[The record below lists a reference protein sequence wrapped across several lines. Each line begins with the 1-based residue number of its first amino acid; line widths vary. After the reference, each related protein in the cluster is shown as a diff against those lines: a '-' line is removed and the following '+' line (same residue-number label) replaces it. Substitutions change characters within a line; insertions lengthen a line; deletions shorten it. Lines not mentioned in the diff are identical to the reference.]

1 MQRFVHQFLP
11 RLVSVWC
18 LYVLLQ
24 ISPNLIFA
32 QGKLTEPPQ
41 GGSQRASVT
50 QYIGL
55 VKMTIDYGSPSVV
68 SPQGEDRTGKIWG
81 KLVPYGLS
89 DLGFGPAGLKP
100 WRAGANENT
109 TISVSHDVIVEG
121 QKLPAGVYGVHIIPE
136 ADKDWTLIFSKNS
149 AAWGSYFYRESE
161 DALRVKVKPQPAEM
175 HQWLT
180 YEFTERKANAATAAL
195 MWEKLK
201 VPFRI
206 EVPNIAQYYVEQ
218 MRKELQNETGFVSEP
233 WTCAVQYCVQNNV
246 NLEEAAQWAEYAI
259 SGQFVGEKNFK
270 TLSTKAMVLAKIG
283 KTKEADDLMK
293 QALPM
298 GAMQDVHNYGR
309 QLLSEKRGQEALEV
323 FKMNAKKNPDVFTT
337 NMGLAR
343 GYSAV
348 GDYKQAVKFA
358 KQALSQAPNAQ
369 NKDLVEEAIKKLEAG
384 KDINS

>member
-1 MQRFVHQFLP
+1 MKRLQP
-11 RLVSVWC
+11 RLLHILALSSFC
-18 LYVLLQ
+18 VLVQAAPFLA
-24 ISPNLIFA
+24 FA

-50 QYIGL
+50 QHIGI
-55 VKMTIDYGSPSVV
+55 VKVTIDYGSPSVITQ
-68 SPQGEDRTGKIWG
+68 QGEDRTGKIWG
-81 KLVPYGLS
+81 KLVPYGLA

-109 TISVSHDVIVEG
+109 TISVSHDVMIEG
-121 QKLPAGVYGVHIIPE
+121 QKLPAGVYGFHIIPE

-149 AAWGSYFYRESE
+149 TAWGSYFYKESE

-180 YEFTERKANAATAAL
+180 YEFSERKPNAATVAL

-206 EVPNIAQYYVEQ
+206 EVPNVNQYYVEQ

-233 WTCAVQYCVQNNV
+233 WTRAAQFCVQNNI

-259 SGQFVGEKNFK
+259 SAPFVGEKTFK
-270 TLSTKAMVLAKIG
+270 TLSTKAMIVAKLG

-298 GAMQDVHNYGR
+298 GGVQEVHAYGR
-309 QLLSEKRGQEALEV
+309 QLLGQKRAQEALEV
-323 FKMNAKKNPDVFTT
+323 FKANAKKNPDVFTT

-348 GDYKQAVKFA
+348 GDFKQAAKYA
-358 KQALSQAPNAQ
+358 KQALAQAPDAQ
-369 NKDLVEEAIKKLEAG
+369 NKSFIEEAIKKLEAG